1 MARKK
6 GKKTNVVEEE
16 VQVIKESPVIE
27 KEVAKT
33 EETIEKVE
41 EVTKEPE
48 VIEKESREKKILD
61 GAKAR
66 EEMKK
71 AWQKRIKGNSD
82 SITNLYSYNIG
93 SLL

>member
-6 GKKTNVVEEE
+6 AKKTEIVEEA
-16 VQVIKESPVIE
+16 QVIKESPVIE
-27 KEVAKT
+27 EEVAKT
-33 EETIEKVE
+33 EETVEKVE

-48 VIEKESREKKILD
+48 VIEEKSREKKILE

-71 AWQKRIKGNSD
+71 AWQKRIKGD